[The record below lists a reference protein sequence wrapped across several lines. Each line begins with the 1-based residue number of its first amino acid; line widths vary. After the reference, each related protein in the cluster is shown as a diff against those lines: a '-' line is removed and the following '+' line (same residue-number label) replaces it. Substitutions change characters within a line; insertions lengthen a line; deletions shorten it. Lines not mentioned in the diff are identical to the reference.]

1 MIRRTLFLA
10 LALVCFACAK
20 SSAPSAKYGAGPIVV
35 AESTPEIAALERA
48 MHARLNRDRKKE
60 GLGPLDF
67 DTELA
72 DVARAHSKD
81 MHERDFFSH
90 DSPRTGS
97 LEDRLDRASQLAA
110 VARENIGE
118 GADVDSTQDALLASA
133 GHHAN
138 IMAKDVTHVGI
149 GIVQVGSGSSKRL
162 LVTQVFA
169 KPIRKVNTAGADGVI
184 SKSIAA
190 ARRSAGLGALPAH
203 PLLEK
208 LAKEHVSEVA
218 DDLDTA
224 ASERIGNAVTK
235 KLEGSGLS
243 GVSVGTSVVL
253 APELYEPQ
261 GAATTP
267 RARAI
272 GIATAPARD
281 ARGRPAIKILLLVG
295 T

>member
-1 MIRRTLFLA
+1 
-10 LALVCFACAK
+10 
-20 SSAPSAKYGAGPIVV
+20 
-35 AESTPEIAALERA
+35 
-48 MHARLNRDRKKE
+48 MHARLNRDRAKD
-60 GLGPLDF
+60 GLPPLAF
-67 DTELA
+67 DDALA
-72 DVARAHSKD
+72 AVARGHSHD
-81 MHERDFFSH
+81 MGSHRFFAH
-90 DSPRTGS
+90 DSPTAGS
-97 LEDRLDRASQLAA
+97 LEDRLDRAGILVK
-110 VARENIGE
+110 VARENLGE
-118 GADVDSTQDALLASA
+118 GPDVDRTQDGLLASP

-138 IMAKDVTHVGI
+138 IMARDITHVGI

-169 KPIRKVNTAGADGVI
+169 KRPQREHAGADGVI
-184 SKSIAA
+184 PRASPLPDARLPRRTAPLIRCSK
-190 ARRSAGLGALPAH
+190 AG
-203 PLLEK
+203 ER
-208 LAKEHVSEVA
+208 HVSEGGRRSGHRRLRA
-218 DDLDTA
+218 H
-224 ASERIGNAVTK
+224 RQRRHQ